1 MIIDIIFLVF
11 MIMAVV
17 KGLQRGLIVAVF
29 SIVAFIVGLA
39 AALKLSA
46 VVAVWLGHST
56 NINVKWLPVIAF
68 LLVFLAVVL
77 AIRWGAKLME
87 KAAEVAF
94 LGSINKIG
102 GVLLYVLLYSII
114 FSVLLF
120 YTVQFG
126 LFTQQAINESK
137 VYIYIQPWGP
147 RVIDTIGIV
156 IPVFKNVFSDL
167 QEFFGNLGGKL
178 SS

>member
-56 NINVKWLPVIAF
+56 NINAKWLPFIAF
-68 LLVFLAVVL
+68 FLVFIAVVF
-77 AIRWGAKLME
+77 AIRWGAKLVE
-87 KAAEVAF
+87 KAAEAAF
-94 LGSINKIG
+94 LGSINKIA
-102 GVLLYVLLYSII
+102 GVLLYVLLYCII

-120 YTVQFG
+120 YITQFG
-126 LFTQQAINESK
+126 VFTQQTIDESK
-137 VYIYIQPWGP
+137 VYSYIQPWGP
-147 RVIDTIGIV
+147 RVIDTIGTV

-167 QEFFGNLGGKL
+167 QEFFGNIGGKL
-178 SS
+178 PS